1 MTLSRVN
8 TRCMQFCVQDAH
20 IRKTM
25 NLINLKLACDYHINV
40 VCLVAVL
47 CIQLDEH
54 QRISLIDMITAMQ
67 A

>member
-1 MTLSRVN
+1 
-8 TRCMQFCVQDAH
+8 
-20 IRKTM
+20 M
-25 NLINLKLACDYHINV
+25 NLINLKPACDYHINV

-54 QRISLIDMITAMQ
+54 QRISLIYMITAMQ